1 MGEGIHNSKNEKGT
15 HARTH
20 THTRPHTALT
30 VLKNV
35 YGSRER
41 CALPTQDRA
50 NGGQPLPLKGVR
62 YGRDDGGGRGPE
74 KKKSCEDKVG
84 RHVKQELRGTA
95 CGHV

>member
-1 MGEGIHNSKNEKGT
+1 MIRFPQKIIPTIKKIKKTLGEGIHNSKNEKGT

-62 YGRDDGGGRGPE
+62 YGRDDGGEGAR
-74 KKKSCEDKVG
+74 KKK
-84 RHVKQELRGTA
+84 EL
-95 CGHV
+95 